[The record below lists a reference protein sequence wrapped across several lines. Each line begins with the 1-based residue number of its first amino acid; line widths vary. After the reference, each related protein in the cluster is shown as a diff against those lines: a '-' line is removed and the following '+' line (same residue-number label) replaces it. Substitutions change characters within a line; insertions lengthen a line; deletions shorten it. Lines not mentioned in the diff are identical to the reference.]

1 MQAYYNILETIK
13 DSLQSDVNVNTVTT
27 GDIFDVDLAKQTI
40 FPLSHLMVNS
50 ATKTGNVYTFNMSV
64 MLMDIVDI
72 SNEETTDKFRGNDN
86 ETDVLNTQLA
96 VGSRLVEM
104 LARGGLRDDNYEL
117 SGTPSFEPF
126 TERFE
131 NYLAGWSLNFE
142 INIPNDMTIC

>member
-1 MQAYYNILETIK
+1 MQAYYNILDKIK
-13 DSLQSDVNVNTVTT
+13 TELLLDKFVNTVTQ

-40 FPLSHLMVNS
+40 FPLSHIMVNS
-50 ATKTGNVYTFNMSV
+50 ATRNGNIYTFSMSV
-64 MLMDIVDI
+64 LLMDIVDV
-72 SNEETTDKFRGNDN
+72 NPTEATDKFRGNDN

-96 VGSRLVEM
+96 VGARLVEM
-104 LARGGLRDDNYEL
+104 LDRGDIRNDNYEL